1 MKLSTSVLSL
11 AWAGL
16 ATARVPAMNDLY
28 DYIVV
33 GGGPSGI
40 ITASRLAEA
49 NKKVLLLERGQGPTV
64 QTGAEP
70 MVWNDTLTAVDVP
83 ALAPGISGYFC
94 DDTPGS
100 AACVL
105 GGGVSINYLV
115 FVRPAA
121 HDFQNWPTGWK
132 WDDIAPAAERL
143 YERNPGSTLPS
154 ADGERYD
161 QGLYDTIQPVLE
173 KSGWSAVDMLEQPN
187 EKHEVYSYPAWN
199 IKDSM
204 RAGPLRT
211 YLPEAQKKPGF
222 TLRTGAKTTRVIR
235 RKNRVTG
242 VEFEVDGKKE
252 TVSLCNTGRVVLSA
266 GAMGT
271 PRILFNSGIG
281 PQDQIEAAQ
290 KSGVKVPSKKD
301 WIKLPV
307 GQNLKDHPI
316 FSIRVQTDGDFDL
329 TNVAGAING
338 TDTENISIYEEAG
351 SGVLSQGRHRIIFF
365 TSRNGTDGITRYYQG
380 SLAAA
385 GPGLLG
391 ITSYMTHGLT
401 SQGAFSIHPNGT
413 GYFSENVHLTT
424 DADKEGAE
432 AFVNN
437 MVELFTSS
445 ETGFSLAEGT
455 NATTILENFTSGNHY
470 VGSAKMGAD
479 DGRKGGSSVV
489 DLNTKVYGT
498 DNLFVTDASMHP
510 DLPTGNT
517 QAIVMVAAEA
527 AVAKILA
534 YRG

>member
-1 MKLSTSVLSL
+1 MTVYLFLVITSSVFTVIMKLSLPILSL
-11 AWAGL
+11 AWAGF
-16 ATARVPAMNDLY
+16 ATARVATKQDGY

-49 NKKVLLLERGQGPTV
+49 NKKVLLLERGPGPTV
-64 QTGAEP
+64 DTGAEP

-83 ALAPGISGYFC
+83 ALAPGITGYMC
-94 DDTPGS
+94 TDTPGS

-121 HDFQNWPTGWK
+121 HDFENWPAGWK
-132 WDDIAPAAERL
+132 WEDIAPAAERL

-161 QGLYDTIQPVLE
+161 QGLYDTVQPVLA
-173 KSGWSAVDMLEQPN
+173 KNGWSAVDMLEEPN
-187 EKHEVYSYPAWN
+187 KKHEAYSYPAWN
-199 IKDSM
+199 IKDSK

-222 TLRTGAKTTRVIR
+222 TLRTGAKTTRLIR
-235 RKNRVTG
+235 SKDRVTA
-242 VEFEVDGKKE
+242 VEIETDGKKE
-252 TVSLCNTGRVVLSA
+252 TIKLCSTGRVVLSA

-281 PQDQIEAAQ
+281 PSDQIQAAKQ
-290 KSGVKVPSKKD
+290 SGVQVPAKKD
-301 WIKLPV
+301 WINLPV

-316 FSIRVQTDGDFDL
+316 FSIRVQTNGSFDA

-338 TDTENISIYEEAG
+338 TDTTNIEIYEEAG

-365 TSRNGTDGITRYYQG
+365 TSREGTDGITRYYQG

-385 GPGLLG
+385 GPGLVG
-391 ITSYMTHGLT
+391 VTSYMTHGLT

-413 GYFSENVHLTT
+413 GYFSEKVHLNT

-432 AFVNN
+432 AFVNS
-437 MVELFTSS
+437 MVELFTAPG
-445 ETGFSLAEGT
+445 TGFSLASGT
-455 NATTILENFTSGNHY
+455 NATTILDSFTSGNHY

-498 DNLFVTDASMHP
+498 KNLVSEYSTFVE
-510 DLPTGNT
+510 
-517 QAIVMVAAEA
+517 I
-527 AVAKILA
+527 
-534 YRG
+534 